1 MRKTTFLKTLL
12 LFISCFV
19 LTNSVYGETTF
30 FSFTGTSGYVAP
42 PAANWTSSGTVDGGS
57 YLKLCSGYVVSP
69 VIEASTGLV
78 FKYDVATF
86 GSGVAGSKTILYVLN
101 AVDNSI
107 ISQFTLTSANSS
119 TYVANQSQAIGS
131 VAVGF
136 KIKIEG
142 VGDGLTTNSANKG
155 TRLRNFSL
163 LGTSSPACTA
173 SNLAFAQPVVNKLVA
188 DAAFTQTASSL
199 NATTAITYES
209 SNTGVV
215 NVNAAT
221 GEVSIVGTGSA
232 TITASQAAGSHN
244 SVEYCAATASY
255 TVNVVSAAPTITVT
269 EVTVPDMVA
278 YAGETDTETM
288 NVSGINLTED
298 IRLEISGVNADQFS
312 LSKNSVA
319 QVGGT
324 AANTVI
330 TVIYQPTSAGA
341 HTAVLSVLSAGA
353 TTVTRTLNGSATWK
367 PLAKP
372 VLTGATSVSANALTL
387 NWDAVSGATEYEVN
401 VFTKTTGSA
410 SLASDLFISEY
421 IEGSGYNKAIE
432 IYNGTGAA
440 VDLSNYSLFKQTN
453 GAGAYGNELALSG
466 TLLNADVFVVAYVSG
481 SNAASTG
488 ILAVTDLQTASSAVN
503 FNGNDAV
510 GLFKNGVQIDEVGI
524 FNQETPSWGTDL
536 TLIRKSSA
544 NVPKAIY
551 DAADWDVMSK
561 DYITNLGTHTFAPTG
576 GSTSTPIPGSP
587 FTVATNS
594 KDLTG
599 LVTSTTYYY
608 TVKAK
613 NANVVSELSDEMSVA
628 TLGTAVPEL
637 NAGLNLRV
645 VGGSIVFDAVADQLV
660 EVYNAVGQRIKSTIT
675 VDGLNTVAVG
685 NKGVV
690 LVKVG
695 AQIQKVIL

>member
-1 MRKTTFLKTLL
+1 MRKTTFLKVLMLIVVLLAGTKISEAATITLTGADMSTTDGAQNITKNG
-12 LFISCFV
+12 ISF
-19 LTNSVYGETTF
+19 NGFMKQYNTTKIWF
-30 FSFTGTSGYVAP
+30 TSGTGYIYNTTSLGSITKITLSYNVGGSPAAVQRFNVGNTAMTSYMSSGGTTVSTSTGGTTYDFTGGV
-42 PAANWTSSGTVDGGS
+42 
-57 YLKLCSGYVVSP
+57 
-69 VIEASTGLV
+69 
-78 FKYDVATF
+78 
-86 GSGVAGSKTILYVLN
+86 GSGFFNLSVSSKNLQLVSLTIEYTP
-101 AVDNSI
+101 AVS
-107 ISQFTLTSANSS
+107 
-119 TYVANQSQAIGS
+119 
-131 VAVGF
+131 
-136 KIKIEG
+136 
-142 VGDGLTTNSANKG
+142 
-155 TRLRNFSL
+155 
-163 LGTSSPACTA
+163 CTA
-173 SNLAFAQPVVNKLVA
+173 SNLAFAEPVVNKLLA

-199 NATTAITYES
+199 NATTAIVYES

-288 NVSGINLTED
+288 NVSGINLTEN
-298 IRLEISGVNADQFS
+298 IRLEISGVNADQFA
-312 LSKNSVA
+312 LSTNTVA

-324 AANTVI
+324 AANTVVS
-330 TVIYQPTSAGA
+330 VIYQPTTAGT
-341 HTAVLSVLSAGA
+341 HTAVLSVLSDGA

-367 PLAKP
+367 ALSKP

-401 VFTKTTGSA
+401 VFTKTGSA
-410 SLASDLFISEY
+410 GISSETEAFDNVVANGNLIGSATYLTGWSASSQGINRQIYTTSGNFGAAAPSFAFTASGDFIETKTYSSPVTSISFWAKQQSGATSSTL
-421 IEGSGYNKAIE
+421 IEG
-432 IYNGTGAA
+432 YNGTSWTTIATLSNADASTAGTKTYNL
-440 VDLSNYSLFKQTN
+440 VDLGFTDIVKVKLTFTKVT
-453 GAGAYGNELALSG
+453 GNLSVD
-466 TLLNADVFVVAYVSG
+466 DVTVVSG
-481 SNAASTG
+481 A
-488 ILAVTDLQTASSAVN
+488 
-503 FNGNDAV
+503 
-510 GLFKNGVQIDEVGI
+510 
-524 FNQETPSWGTDL
+524 
-536 TLIRKSSA
+536 
-544 NVPKAIY
+544 
-551 DAADWDVMSK
+551 
-561 DYITNLGTHTFAPTG
+561 

-599 LVTSTTYYY
+599 LLTSTTYYY

-660 EVYNAVGQRIKSTIT
+660 EVYNAVGQRIKSTVT

-695 AQIQKVIL
+695 THIQKVIL

>member
-1 MRKTTFLKTLL
+1 MRKTTLLKTLL
-12 LFISCFV
+12 LFFSLMLKSLAGFATTVSHTFSGTNGSVDSNIAFTTQKNSASSAPAF
-19 LTNSVYGETTF
+19 LTELRLY
-30 FSFTGTSGYVAP
+30 Y
-42 PAANWTSSGTVDGGS
+42 TSSGDGCSLTLTPSNGAVITQVKITASSASYTPTVKYNVDGGS
-57 YLKLCSGYVVSP
+57 DATATL
-69 VIEASTGLV
+69 ASTVYTITGV
-78 FKYDVATF
+78 NAATSLKF
-86 GSGVAGSKTILYVLN
+86 RN
-101 AVDNSI
+101 AN
-107 ISQFTLTSANSS
+107 
-119 TYVANQSQAIGS
+119 
-131 VAVGF
+131 
-136 KIKIEG
+136 
-142 VGDGLTTNSANKG
+142 TTN
-155 TRLRNFSL
+155 TQLRI
-163 LGTSSPACTA
+163 TSIEVTYSIPAVCTA
-173 SNLAFAQPVVNKLVA
+173 SNLAFAEPVVNKLLA

-199 NATTAITYES
+199 NATTAIVYES

-288 NVSGINLTED
+288 NVSGINLTEN
-298 IRLEISGVNADQFS
+298 IRLEISGVNADQFA
-312 LSKNSVA
+312 LSTNTVA

-324 AANTVI
+324 AANTVVS
-330 TVIYQPTSAGA
+330 VIYQPTTAGT
-341 HTAVLSVLSAGA
+341 HTAVLSVLSDGA
-353 TTVTRTLNGSATWK
+353 TTVTRALNGSATWK

-372 VLTGATSVSANALTL
+372 VLTGATSVSASALNL

-421 IEGSGYNKAIE
+421 IEGSGYNKVIE

-440 VDLSNYSLFKQTN
+440 VDLSNYSLFKQVN
-453 GAGAYGNELALSG
+453 GAGAYGDELALSG
-466 TLLNADVFVVAYVSG
+466 TLLNADVFVISYVSG
-481 SNAASTG
+481 SNAASAG
-488 ILAVTDLQTASSAVN
+488 ILAVTDLQTASAAIN

-510 GLFKNGVQIDEVGI
+510 GLFKNGIQIDEVGV
-524 FNQETPSWGTDL
+524 FNQTASWGTDL

-551 DAADWDVMSK
+551 DAADWDVQSK
-561 DYITNLGTHTFAPTG
+561 DYIVNLGAHTFATTG
-576 GSTSTPIPGSP
+576 GVTVTPIPGSP
-587 FTVATNS
+587 FTVSTNS
-594 KDLTG
+594 KDLSG
-599 LVTSTTYYY
+599 LSISTTYYY

-628 TLGTAVPEL
+628 TLGTSVPEL

-660 EVYNAVGQRIKSTIT
+660 EVYNAVGQRIKSTVT

-685 NKGVV
+685 NKGVI

>member
-12 LFISCFV
+12 LFFSLM
-19 LTNSVYGETTF
+19 LTSLAGFATTVSHTFSGTNGSVDSNIAFTTQKNSA
-30 FSFTGTSGYVAP
+30 SSAP
-42 PAANWTSSGTVDGGS
+42 AFLTELRLYYTSSGDGCSLTLTPSNGAVITQVKITASSASYTPTVKYNVDGGS
-57 YLKLCSGYVVSP
+57 DATATL
-69 VIEASTGLV
+69 ASTVYTITGV
-78 FKYDVATF
+78 NAATSLKF
-86 GSGVAGSKTILYVLN
+86 RN
-101 AVDNSI
+101 AN
-107 ISQFTLTSANSS
+107 
-119 TYVANQSQAIGS
+119 
-131 VAVGF
+131 
-136 KIKIEG
+136 
-142 VGDGLTTNSANKG
+142 TTN
-155 TRLRNFSL
+155 TQLRI
-163 LGTSSPACTA
+163 TSIEVTYSIPAVCTA
-173 SNLAFAQPVVNKLVA
+173 SNLAFAEPVVNKLLA

-199 NATTAITYES
+199 NATTAIVYES

-288 NVSGINLTED
+288 NVSGINLTEN
-298 IRLEISGVNADQFS
+298 IRLEISGVNADQFA
-312 LSKNSVA
+312 LSTNTVA

-324 AANTVI
+324 AVNTVI
-330 TVIYQPTSAGA
+330 TVIYQPTTAGT
-341 HTAVLSVLSAGA
+341 HTAVLSVLSDGA

-367 PLAKP
+367 ALSKP

-401 VFTKTTGSA
+401 VFTKSTGSA

-421 IEGSGYNKAIE
+421 IEGSGYNKVIE

-440 VDLSNYSLFKQTN
+440 VDLSNYSLFKQVN
-453 GAGAYGNELALSG
+453 GAGAYGDELALSG
-466 TLLNADVFVVAYVSG
+466 TLLNADVFVISYVSG
-481 SNAASTG
+481 SNAASAG
-488 ILAVTDLQTASSAVN
+488 ILAVTDLQTASSAIN

-510 GLFKNGVQIDEVGI
+510 GLFKNGIQIDEVGV
-524 FNQETPSWGTDL
+524 FNQTASWGTDL

-551 DAADWDVMSK
+551 DAADWDVQSK
-561 DYITNLGTHTFAPTG
+561 DYIENLDAHTFAPTG
-576 GSTSTPIPGSP
+576 GVTVTPIPGSP

-599 LVTSTTYYY
+599 LLTSTTYYY

-645 VGGSIVFDAVADQLV
+645 VGGGIVFDAVADQLV
-660 EVYNAVGQRIKSTIT
+660 EVYNAVGQRIKSTVT

-685 NKGVV
+685 NKGVI

>member
-1 MRKTTFLKTLL
+1 MRKTTFLKVLMLIVVLLAGTKISEAATITLTGADMSTTDGAQNITKNG
-12 LFISCFV
+12 ISF
-19 LTNSVYGETTF
+19 NGFMKQYTTTKIWF
-30 FSFTGTSGYVAP
+30 TSGTGYIYNTTSLGSITKITLSYNVGGSPAAVQRFNVGNTAMTSYMSSGGTTVSTSTGGTTYDFTGGV
-42 PAANWTSSGTVDGGS
+42 
-57 YLKLCSGYVVSP
+57 
-69 VIEASTGLV
+69 
-78 FKYDVATF
+78 
-86 GSGVAGSKTILYVLN
+86 GSGFFNLSVSSKNLQLVSLTIEYTP
-101 AVDNSI
+101 AVS
-107 ISQFTLTSANSS
+107 
-119 TYVANQSQAIGS
+119 
-131 VAVGF
+131 
-136 KIKIEG
+136 
-142 VGDGLTTNSANKG
+142 
-155 TRLRNFSL
+155 
-163 LGTSSPACTA
+163 CTA
-173 SNLAFAQPVVNKLVA
+173 SNLAFAEPVVNKLLA

-199 NATTAITYES
+199 NATTAIVYES

-244 SVEYCAATASY
+244 SVEHCAATASY

-288 NVSGINLTED
+288 NVSGINLTEN
-298 IRLEISGVNADQFS
+298 IRLEISGVNADQFA
-312 LSKNSVA
+312 LSTNTVA

-324 AANTVI
+324 AANTVVS
-330 TVIYQPTSAGA
+330 VIYQPTTAGT
-341 HTAVLSVLSAGA
+341 HTAVLSVLSDGA

-387 NWDAVSGATEYEVN
+387 NWDAVSGTTEYEVN
-401 VFTKTTGSA
+401 VFTKSTGSA

-421 IEGSGYNKAIE
+421 IEGSGYNKVIE

-440 VDLSNYSLFKQTN
+440 VDLSNYSLFKQVN
-453 GAGAYGNELALSG
+453 GAGAYGDELALSG
-466 TLLNADVFVVAYVSG
+466 TLLNADVFVISYVSG
-481 SNAASTG
+481 SNAASAG
-488 ILAVTDLQTASSAVN
+488 ILAVTDLQTASSAIN

-510 GLFKNGVQIDEVGI
+510 GLFKNGIQIDEVGV
-524 FNQETPSWGTDL
+524 FNQTASWGTDL

-551 DAADWDVMSK
+551 DAADWDVQSK
-561 DYITNLGTHTFAPTG
+561 DYIENLGAHTFAPTG
-576 GSTSTPIPGSP
+576 GVTVTPIPGSP

-599 LVTSTTYYY
+599 LLTSTTYYY

-660 EVYNAVGQRIKSTIT
+660 EVYNAVGQRIKSTVT

-695 AQIQKVIL
+695 THIQKVIL

>member
-1 MRKTTFLKTLL
+1 M
-12 LFISCFV
+12 
-19 LTNSVYGETTF
+19 
-30 FSFTGTSGYVAP
+30 
-42 PAANWTSSGTVDGGS
+42 
-57 YLKLCSGYVVSP
+57 
-69 VIEASTGLV
+69 
-78 FKYDVATF
+78 
-86 GSGVAGSKTILYVLN
+86 LN

-107 ISQFTLTSANSS
+107 ISQFTLTSATSS

-131 VAVGF
+131 VAVDF

-173 SNLAFAQPVVNKLVA
+173 SNLAFAQPVVNKLLA

-199 NATTAITYES
+199 NATTAIVYES

-269 EVTVPDMVA
+269 EVTVADMVA

-288 NVSGINLTED
+288 NVSGINLTEN
-298 IRLEISGVNADQFS
+298 IRLEISGVNADQFA
-312 LSKNSVA
+312 LSTNTVA

-324 AANTVI
+324 AANTVVS
-330 TVIYQPTSAGA
+330 VIYQPTTAGT
-341 HTAVLSVLSAGA
+341 HTAVLSVLSDGA

-401 VFTKTTGSA
+401 VFTKSTGSA

-421 IEGSGYNKAIE
+421 IEGSGYNKVIE
-432 IYNGTGAA
+432 IYNGMGAA
-440 VDLSNYSLFKQTN
+440 VDLSNYSLFKQVN
-453 GAGAYGNELALSG
+453 GAGAYGDELALSG
-466 TLLNADVFVVAYVSG
+466 TLLNADVFVISYVSG
-481 SNAASTG
+481 SNAASAG
-488 ILAVTDLQTASSAVN
+488 ILAVTDLQTASSAIN

-510 GLFKNGVQIDEVGI
+510 GLFKNGIQIDEVGV
-524 FNQETPSWGTDL
+524 FNQAASWGTDL

-551 DAADWDVMSK
+551 DAADWDVQSK
-561 DYITNLGTHTFAPTG
+561 DYIENLGAHTFAPTG
-576 GSTSTPIPGSP
+576 GVTVTPIPGSP

-599 LVTSTTYYY
+599 LLTSTTYYY

-660 EVYNAVGQRIKSTIT
+660 EVYNAVGQRIKSTVT

-685 NKGVV
+685 NKGVI

>member
-1 MRKTTFLKTLL
+1 MRKTTFLKVLMLIVVLLAGTKISEAATITLTGADMSATDGAQNITKNGIG
-12 LFISCFV
+12 FNGFMKQYNATKIWFTSG
-19 LTNSVYGETTF
+19 TGYIYNTTSLGSITKITLSYNLGGSSSAVQRF
-30 FSFTGTSGYVAP
+30 NVGNTAMTSYMSSGGTTVSTSTGGTTYDFTGGV
-42 PAANWTSSGTVDGGS
+42 
-57 YLKLCSGYVVSP
+57 
-69 VIEASTGLV
+69 
-78 FKYDVATF
+78 
-86 GSGVAGSKTILYVLN
+86 GSGFFNLSVSSKNLQLVSLTIEYTP
-101 AVDNSI
+101 AVS
-107 ISQFTLTSANSS
+107 
-119 TYVANQSQAIGS
+119 
-131 VAVGF
+131 
-136 KIKIEG
+136 
-142 VGDGLTTNSANKG
+142 
-155 TRLRNFSL
+155 
-163 LGTSSPACTA
+163 CTA
-173 SNLAFAQPVVNKLVA
+173 SNLAFAEPVVNKLLA

-199 NATTAITYES
+199 NATTAIVYES

-288 NVSGINLTED
+288 NVSGINLTEN
-298 IRLEISGVNADQFS
+298 IRLEISGVNADQFA
-312 LSKNSVA
+312 LSTNTVA

-324 AANTVI
+324 AANTVVS
-330 TVIYQPTSAGA
+330 VIYQPTTAGT
-341 HTAVLSVLSAGA
+341 HTAVLSVLSDGA
-353 TTVTRTLNGSATWK
+353 TTVTRALNGSATWK
-367 PLAKP
+367 ALSKP

-401 VFTKTTGSA
+401 VFTKTGSA
-410 SLASDLFISEY
+410 GISSETEAFDNVVANGNLIGSATYLTGWSASSQGINRQIYTTSGNFGAAAPSFAFTASGDFIETKTYSSPVTSISFWAKQQSGATSSTL
-421 IEGSGYNKAIE
+421 IEG
-432 IYNGTGAA
+432 YNGTSWTTIATLSNADASTAGTKTYNL
-440 VDLSNYSLFKQTN
+440 VDLGFTDIVKVKLTFTKVT
-453 GAGAYGNELALSG
+453 GNLSVD
-466 TLLNADVFVVAYVSG
+466 DVTVVSG
-481 SNAASTG
+481 A
-488 ILAVTDLQTASSAVN
+488 
-503 FNGNDAV
+503 
-510 GLFKNGVQIDEVGI
+510 
-524 FNQETPSWGTDL
+524 
-536 TLIRKSSA
+536 
-544 NVPKAIY
+544 
-551 DAADWDVMSK
+551 
-561 DYITNLGTHTFAPTG
+561 

-599 LVTSTTYYY
+599 LLTSTTYYY

-660 EVYNAVGQRIKSTIT
+660 EVYNAVGQRIKSTVT

-685 NKGVV
+685 NKGVI

>member
-1 MRKTTFLKTLL
+1 MRKTTLLKVLMLIVVLLAGTKISEAATITLTGADM
-12 LFISCFV
+12 S
-19 LTNSVYGETTF
+19 TTDGAQNITKNGIGF
-30 FSFTGTSGYVAP
+30 NGFMKQYNATKIWFTSGTGYIYNTTSLGSITKITLSYNLGGSSSAVQRFNVGNTAMTSYMSSGGTTVSTSNGGTTYDFTGGV
-42 PAANWTSSGTVDGGS
+42 
-57 YLKLCSGYVVSP
+57 
-69 VIEASTGLV
+69 
-78 FKYDVATF
+78 
-86 GSGVAGSKTILYVLN
+86 GSGFFNLSVSSKNLQLVSLTIEYTP
-101 AVDNSI
+101 AVS
-107 ISQFTLTSANSS
+107 
-119 TYVANQSQAIGS
+119 
-131 VAVGF
+131 
-136 KIKIEG
+136 
-142 VGDGLTTNSANKG
+142 
-155 TRLRNFSL
+155 
-163 LGTSSPACTA
+163 CTA
-173 SNLAFAQPVVNKLVA
+173 SNLAFAEPVVNKLLA

-199 NATTAITYES
+199 NATTAIVYES

-288 NVSGINLTED
+288 NVSGINLTEN
-298 IRLEISGVNADQFS
+298 IRLEISGVNADQFA
-312 LSKNSVA
+312 LSTNTVA

-324 AANTVI
+324 AANTVVS
-330 TVIYQPTSAGA
+330 VIYQPTTAGT
-341 HTAVLSVLSAGA
+341 HTAVLSVLSDGA
-353 TTVTRTLNGSATWK
+353 TTVTRALNGSATWK
-367 PLAKP
+367 ALSKP

-401 VFTKTTGSA
+401 VFTKTGSA
-410 SLASDLFISEY
+410 GISSETEAFDNVVANGNLIGSATYLTGWSASSQGINRQIYTTSGNFGAAAPSFAFTASGDFIETKTYSSPVTSISFWAKQQSGATSSTL
-421 IEGSGYNKAIE
+421 IEG
-432 IYNGTGAA
+432 YNGTSWTTIATLSNADASTAGTKTYNL
-440 VDLSNYSLFKQTN
+440 VDLGFTDIVKVKLTFTKVT
-453 GAGAYGNELALSG
+453 GNLSVD
-466 TLLNADVFVVAYVSG
+466 DVTVVSG
-481 SNAASTG
+481 A
-488 ILAVTDLQTASSAVN
+488 
-503 FNGNDAV
+503 
-510 GLFKNGVQIDEVGI
+510 
-524 FNQETPSWGTDL
+524 
-536 TLIRKSSA
+536 
-544 NVPKAIY
+544 
-551 DAADWDVMSK
+551 
-561 DYITNLGTHTFAPTG
+561 

-599 LVTSTTYYY
+599 LLTSTTYYY

-660 EVYNAVGQRIKSTIT
+660 EVYNAVGQRIKSTVT

-695 AQIQKVIL
+695 THIQKVIL

>member
-1 MRKTTFLKTLL
+1 MRKTTFLKILMLIVVLLAGTKISEAATITLTGADMSTTDGAQNITKNG
-12 LFISCFV
+12 ISFNGFMKQY
-19 LTNSVYGETTF
+19 TATKIWFTSGTGYIYNTTSLGSITKITLSYNVGGSSSAVQRF
-30 FSFTGTSGYVAP
+30 NVGNTAMTSYMSSGGTTVSTSAGGTTYDFTGGV
-42 PAANWTSSGTVDGGS
+42 
-57 YLKLCSGYVVSP
+57 
-69 VIEASTGLV
+69 
-78 FKYDVATF
+78 
-86 GSGVAGSKTILYVLN
+86 GSGFFNLSVSSKNLQLVSLTIEYTP
-101 AVDNSI
+101 AVSC
-107 ISQFTLTSANSS
+107 A
-119 TYVANQSQAIGS
+119 
-131 VAVGF
+131 
-136 KIKIEG
+136 
-142 VGDGLTTNSANKG
+142 
-155 TRLRNFSL
+155 
-163 LGTSSPACTA
+163 A
-173 SNLAFAQPVVNKLVA
+173 SNLAFAEPVVNKLLA

-209 SNTGVV
+209 SNTGVA
-215 NVNAAT
+215 NVNATT
-221 GEVSIVGTGSA
+221 GEVSIVGVGSA

-324 AANTVI
+324 AANTVV

-401 VFTKTTGSA
+401 VFTKTGSA
-410 SLASDLFISEY
+410 GISSETEAFDNVVANGNLIGSATYLTGWSASSQGINRQIYTTSGNFGAAAPSFAFTASGDFIETKTYSSPVTSISFWAKQQSGATSSTL
-421 IEGSGYNKAIE
+421 IEG
-432 IYNGTGAA
+432 YNGTSWTTIATLSNADASTAGTKTYNL
-440 VDLSNYSLFKQTN
+440 VDLGFTDIVKVKLTFTKVT
-453 GAGAYGNELALSG
+453 GNLSVD
-466 TLLNADVFVVAYVSG
+466 DVTVVSG
-481 SNAASTG
+481 A
-488 ILAVTDLQTASSAVN
+488 
-503 FNGNDAV
+503 
-510 GLFKNGVQIDEVGI
+510 
-524 FNQETPSWGTDL
+524 
-536 TLIRKSSA
+536 
-544 NVPKAIY
+544 
-551 DAADWDVMSK
+551 
-561 DYITNLGTHTFAPTG
+561 

-599 LVTSTTYYY
+599 LLTSTTYYY
-608 TVKAK
+608 TVEAK

-628 TLGTAVPEL
+628 TLGTSVPEL

-660 EVYNAVGQRIKSTIT
+660 EVYNAVGQRIKSTVT

-685 NKGVV
+685 NKGVI

>member
-1 MRKTTFLKTLL
+1 MRKTTFLKVLMLIVVLLAGTKISEAATITLTGADMSTTDGAQNITKNG
-12 LFISCFV
+12 ISF
-19 LTNSVYGETTF
+19 NGFMKQYNTTKIWF
-30 FSFTGTSGYVAP
+30 TSGTGYIYNTTSLGSITKITLSYNVGGSPAAVQRFNVGNTAMTSYMSSGGTTVSTSTGGTTYDFTGGV
-42 PAANWTSSGTVDGGS
+42 
-57 YLKLCSGYVVSP
+57 
-69 VIEASTGLV
+69 
-78 FKYDVATF
+78 
-86 GSGVAGSKTILYVLN
+86 GSGFFNLSVSSKNLQLVSLTIEY
-101 AVDNSI
+101 
-107 ISQFTLTSANSS
+107 TP
-119 TYVANQSQAIGS
+119 S
-131 VAVGF
+131 V
-136 KIKIEG
+136 
-142 VGDGLTTNSANKG
+142 S
-155 TRLRNFSL
+155 
-163 LGTSSPACTA
+163 CTA
-173 SNLAFAQPVVNKLVA
+173 SNLAFAEPVVNKLLA

-199 NATTAITYES
+199 NATTAIVYES
-209 SNTGVV
+209 SNTGVA
-215 NVNAAT
+215 NVNATT
-221 GEVSIVGTGSA
+221 GEVSIVGVGSA

-288 NVSGINLTED
+288 NVSGINLTEN
-298 IRLEISGVNADQFS
+298 IRLEISGVNADQFA
-312 LSKNSVA
+312 LSTNTVA

-324 AANTVI
+324 AANTVVS
-330 TVIYQPTSAGA
+330 VIYQPTTAGT
-341 HTAVLSVLSAGA
+341 HTAVLSVLSDGA

-401 VFTKTTGSA
+401 VFTKSTGSA

-421 IEGSGYNKAIE
+421 IEGSGYNKVIE

-440 VDLSNYSLFKQTN
+440 VDLSNYSLFKQVN
-453 GAGAYGNELALSG
+453 GAGAYGDELALSG
-466 TLLNADVFVVAYVSG
+466 TLLNADVFVISYVSG
-481 SNAASTG
+481 SNAASAG
-488 ILAVTDLQTASSAVN
+488 ILAVTDLQTASSAIN

-510 GLFKNGVQIDEVGI
+510 GLFKNGIQIDEVGV
-524 FNQETPSWGTDL
+524 FNQTASWGTDL

-551 DAADWDVMSK
+551 DAADWDVQSK
-561 DYITNLGTHTFAPTG
+561 DYIENLGAHTFAPTG
-576 GSTSTPIPGSP
+576 GVTVTPIPGSP

-599 LVTSTTYYY
+599 LLTSTTYYY

-628 TLGTAVPEL
+628 TLGTSVPEL

-645 VGGSIVFDAVADQLV
+645 VGGSIVFDAVANQLV
-660 EVYNAVGQRIKSTIT
+660 EVYNAVGQRIKSTVT

-685 NKGVV
+685 NKGVI

>member
-1 MRKTTFLKTLL
+1 MRKTTFLKVLMLIVVLLAGTKISEAATITLTGADMSTTDGAQNITKNG
-12 LFISCFV
+12 ISF
-19 LTNSVYGETTF
+19 NGFMKQYTTTKIWF
-30 FSFTGTSGYVAP
+30 TSGTGYIYNTTSLGSITKITLSYNVGGSSSAVQRFNVGNTAMTSYMSSGGITVSTSTGGTTYDFTGGV
-42 PAANWTSSGTVDGGS
+42 
-57 YLKLCSGYVVSP
+57 
-69 VIEASTGLV
+69 
-78 FKYDVATF
+78 
-86 GSGVAGSKTILYVLN
+86 GSGFFNLSVSSKNLQLVSLTIEYTP
-101 AVDNSI
+101 AVS
-107 ISQFTLTSANSS
+107 
-119 TYVANQSQAIGS
+119 
-131 VAVGF
+131 
-136 KIKIEG
+136 
-142 VGDGLTTNSANKG
+142 
-155 TRLRNFSL
+155 
-163 LGTSSPACTA
+163 CTA
-173 SNLAFAQPVVNKLVA
+173 SNLAFAEPVVNKLLA

-199 NATTAITYES
+199 NATTAIAYES
-209 SNTGVV
+209 SNTGVA
-215 NVNAAT
+215 NVNATT
-221 GEVSIVGTGSA
+221 GEVSIVGVGSA

-288 NVSGINLTED
+288 NVSGINLTEN
-298 IRLEISGVNADQFS
+298 IRLEISGVNADQFA
-312 LSKNSVA
+312 LSTNTVA

-324 AANTVI
+324 AVNTVI
-330 TVIYQPTSAGA
+330 TVIYQPTTAGT
-341 HTAVLSVLSAGA
+341 HTAVLSVLSDGA

-401 VFTKTTGSA
+401 VFTKSTGSA

-421 IEGSGYNKAIE
+421 IEGSGYNKVIE

-440 VDLSNYSLFKQTN
+440 VDLSNYSLFKQVN
-453 GAGAYGNELALSG
+453 GEGAYGNELALSG
-466 TLLNADVFVVAYVSG
+466 TLLNADVFVISYVSG
-481 SNAASTG
+481 SNAASAG
-488 ILAVTDLQTASSAVN
+488 ILAVTDLQTASSAIN

-510 GLFKNGVQIDEVGI
+510 GLFKNGIQIDEVGV
-524 FNQETPSWGTDL
+524 FNQTASWGTDL

-551 DAADWDVMSK
+551 DAADWDVQSK
-561 DYITNLGTHTFAPTG
+561 DYIENLGAHTFAPTG
-576 GSTSTPIPGSP
+576 GVTVTPIPGSP

-599 LVTSTTYYY
+599 LLTSTTYYY

-645 VGGSIVFDAVADQLV
+645 VGGSIVFDAVANQLV
-660 EVYNAVGQRIKSTIT
+660 EVYNAVGQRIKSTVT

-685 NKGVV
+685 NKGVI

>member
-1 MRKTTFLKTLL
+1 MRKTTFLKVLMLIVVLLAGTKISEAATITLTGADMSTTDGAQNITKNG
-12 LFISCFV
+12 ISF
-19 LTNSVYGETTF
+19 NGFMKQYNTTKIWF
-30 FSFTGTSGYVAP
+30 TSGTGYIYNTTSLGSITKITLSYNVGGSPAAVQRFNVGNTAMTSYMSSGGTTVSTSTGGTTYDFTGGV
-42 PAANWTSSGTVDGGS
+42 
-57 YLKLCSGYVVSP
+57 
-69 VIEASTGLV
+69 
-78 FKYDVATF
+78 
-86 GSGVAGSKTILYVLN
+86 GSGFFNLSVSSKNLQLVSLTIEY
-101 AVDNSI
+101 
-107 ISQFTLTSANSS
+107 TP
-119 TYVANQSQAIGS
+119 S
-131 VAVGF
+131 V
-136 KIKIEG
+136 
-142 VGDGLTTNSANKG
+142 S
-155 TRLRNFSL
+155 
-163 LGTSSPACTA
+163 CTA
-173 SNLAFAQPVVNKLVA
+173 SNLAFAEPVVNKLLA

-199 NATTAITYES
+199 NATTAIVYES

-221 GEVSIVGTGSA
+221 GEVSIVGVGSA

-330 TVIYQPTSAGA
+330 TVIYQPTSAGV
-341 HTAVLSVLSAGA
+341 HTAILSVLSAGA
-353 TTVTRTLNGSATWK
+353 TTVTRALNGSATWK
-367 PLAKP
+367 ALSKP

-401 VFTKTTGSA
+401 VFTKSTGSA

-421 IEGSGYNKAIE
+421 IEGSGYNKVIE

-440 VDLSNYSLFKQTN
+440 VDLSNYSLFKQVN
-453 GAGAYGNELALSG
+453 GEGAYGNELALSG

-488 ILAVTDLQTASSAVN
+488 ILAVTDLQSASSAIN

-561 DYITNLGTHTFAPTG
+561 DYIANLGTHTFAPTG
-576 GSTSTPIPGSP
+576 GSTSTLIPGSP

-599 LVTSTTYYY
+599 LLTSTTYYY

-628 TLGTAVPEL
+628 TLGTSVPEL

-645 VGGSIVFDAVADQLV
+645 VDGNIVFDAVANQVV
-660 EVYNAVGQRIKSTIT
+660 EVYNAVGQRIKSATTI
-675 VDGLNTVAVG
+675 DGLNTITIG

-690 LVKVG
+690 LLKVG
-695 AQIQKVIL
+695 TQIQKVML

>member
-1 MRKTTFLKTLL
+1 MRKTTLLKLLMFVVVLLCGTSMSNAATITLTGADMSATDGAQNITKNG
-12 LFISCFV
+12 ISFNGFMKQYTTTKIW
-19 LTNSVYGETTF
+19 LTSGTGYIYNTTSLGSITKITLSYNSGGSSAAVQRFNVGNTAMTSYMSSGGTTV
-30 FSFTGTSGYVAP
+30 STSTGGTTYDFTG
-42 PAANWTSSGTVDGGS
+42 
-57 YLKLCSGYVVSP
+57 
-69 VIEASTGLV
+69 
-78 FKYDVATF
+78 
-86 GSGVAGSKTILYVLN
+86 
-101 AVDNSI
+101 
-107 ISQFTLTSANSS
+107 
-119 TYVANQSQAIGS
+119 
-131 VAVGF
+131 
-136 KIKIEG
+136 G
-142 VGDGLTTNSANKG
+142 VGAGFFNLSVSSKNLQLVSLTIEYE
-155 TRLRNFSL
+155 
-163 LGTSSPACTA
+163 PVQACTA
-173 SNLAFAQPVVNKLVA
+173 SNLAFAEPVVNKLVA
-188 DAAFTQTASSL
+188 DAAFTQAASSL

-215 NVNAAT
+215 NVNAST
-221 GEVSIVGTGSA
+221 GEVTIVGTGSS

-244 SVEYCAATASY
+244 SVDYCAATATY
-255 TVNVVSAAPTITVT
+255 VVNVISAAPTITVT

-278 YAGETDTETM
+278 YAGETDTETI
-288 NVSGINLTED
+288 NISGINLTEN
-298 IRLEISGVNADQFS
+298 IRLEISGDNADQFA
-312 LSKNSVA
+312 LSTNTVA

-324 AANTVI
+324 AANTVV
-330 TVIYQPTSAGA
+330 TVIYQPTTAGA

-367 PLAKP
+367 ALTKP

-401 VFTKTTGSA
+401 VFTKTSGSG
-410 SLASDLFISEY
+410 SLAPDLFISEY
-421 IEGSGYNKAIE
+421 IEGSSFNKVIE
-432 IYNGTGAA
+432 IYNGTGTA
-440 VDLSNYSLFKQTN
+440 VDLSNYSLFKQVN

-466 TLLNADVFVVAYVSG
+466 TLLNNDVFVISYVSG

-488 ILAVTDLQTASSAVN
+488 ILAVTDLQSASSAIN

-599 LVTSTTYYY
+599 LLTSTTYYY

-645 VGGSIVFDAVADQLV
+645 VGGNIVFDAVADQLV

>member
-1 MRKTTFLKTLL
+1 MRKTTLLKLLMFVVVLLCGTSMSNAATITLTGADMSATDGAQNITKNG
-12 LFISCFV
+12 ISF
-19 LTNSVYGETTF
+19 NGFMKQYTTTKIWF
-30 FSFTGTSGYVAP
+30 TSGTGYIYNTTSLGSITKITLSYNVGGSPAAVQRFNVGNTAMTSYRSSGGTTVSTSTGGTTYDFTGGV
-42 PAANWTSSGTVDGGS
+42 
-57 YLKLCSGYVVSP
+57 
-69 VIEASTGLV
+69 
-78 FKYDVATF
+78 
-86 GSGVAGSKTILYVLN
+86 GSGFFNLSVSSKNLQLVSLTIEYTP
-101 AVDNSI
+101 AVS
-107 ISQFTLTSANSS
+107 
-119 TYVANQSQAIGS
+119 
-131 VAVGF
+131 
-136 KIKIEG
+136 
-142 VGDGLTTNSANKG
+142 
-155 TRLRNFSL
+155 
-163 LGTSSPACTA
+163 CTA
-173 SNLAFAQPVVNKLVA
+173 SNLAFAEPVVNKLLA

-199 NATTAITYES
+199 NATTAIVYES

-324 AANTVI
+324 AANTVVS
-330 TVIYQPTSAGA
+330 VIYQPTTAGT
-341 HTAVLSVLSAGA
+341 HTAVLSVLSDGA

-401 VFTKTTGSA
+401 VFTKSTGSA

-421 IEGSGYNKAIE
+421 IEGSGYNKVIE

-440 VDLSNYSLFKQTN
+440 VDLSNYSLFKQVN
-453 GAGAYGNELALSG
+453 GAGAYGDELALSG
-466 TLLNADVFVVAYVSG
+466 TLLNADVFVISYVSG
-481 SNAASTG
+481 SNAASAG
-488 ILAVTDLQTASSAVN
+488 ILAVTDLQTASSAIN

-510 GLFKNGVQIDEVGI
+510 GLFKNGIQIDEVGV
-524 FNQETPSWGTDL
+524 FNQTASWGTDL

-551 DAADWDVMSK
+551 DAADWDVQSK
-561 DYITNLGTHTFAPTG
+561 DYIENLGAHTFAPTG
-576 GSTSTPIPGSP
+576 GVTVTPIPGSP

-599 LVTSTTYYY
+599 LLTSTTYYY

-645 VGGSIVFDAVADQLV
+645 VGGGIVFDAVADQLV
-660 EVYNAVGQRIKSTIT
+660 EVYNAVGQRIKSTVT

-685 NKGVV
+685 NKGVI

>member
-1 MRKTTFLKTLL
+1 M
-12 LFISCFV
+12 
-19 LTNSVYGETTF
+19 
-30 FSFTGTSGYVAP
+30 
-42 PAANWTSSGTVDGGS
+42 
-57 YLKLCSGYVVSP
+57 
-69 VIEASTGLV
+69 
-78 FKYDVATF
+78 
-86 GSGVAGSKTILYVLN
+86 
-101 AVDNSI
+101 
-107 ISQFTLTSANSS
+107 
-119 TYVANQSQAIGS
+119 
-131 VAVGF
+131 
-136 KIKIEG
+136 
-142 VGDGLTTNSANKG
+142 
-155 TRLRNFSL
+155 
-163 LGTSSPACTA
+163 
-173 SNLAFAQPVVNKLVA
+173 
-188 DAAFTQTASSL
+188 
-199 NATTAITYES
+199 
-209 SNTGVV
+209 V

-288 NVSGINLTED
+288 NVSGINLTEN
-298 IRLEISGVNADQFS
+298 IRLEISGVNADQFA
-312 LSKNSVA
+312 LSTNTVA
-319 QVGGT
+319 QVAGT
-324 AANTVI
+324 AANTVVS
-330 TVIYQPTSAGA
+330 VIYQPTTAGT
-341 HTAVLSVLSAGA
+341 HTAVLSVLSDGA

-367 PLAKP
+367 ALTKP
-372 VLTGATSVSANALTL
+372 MLTGATSVSANALTL

-421 IEGSGYNKAIE
+421 IEGSGYNKVIE

-440 VDLSNYSLFKQTN
+440 VDLSNYSLFKQVN
-453 GAGAYGNELALSG
+453 GAGAYGDELALSG
-466 TLLNADVFVVAYVSG
+466 TLLNADVFVISYVSG
-481 SNAASTG
+481 SNAASAG
-488 ILAVTDLQTASSAVN
+488 ILAVTDLQTASSAIN

-510 GLFKNGVQIDEVGI
+510 GLFKNGIQIDEVGV
-524 FNQETPSWGTDL
+524 FNQTASWGTDL

-551 DAADWDVMSK
+551 DAADWDVQSK
-561 DYITNLGTHTFAPTG
+561 DYIENLGAHTFAPTG
-576 GSTSTPIPGSP
+576 GVTVTPIPGSP

-599 LVTSTTYYY
+599 LLTSTTYYY

-645 VGGSIVFDAVADQLV
+645 VGGGIVFDAVADQLV
-660 EVYNAVGQRIKSTIT
+660 EVYNAVGQRIKSTVT

-685 NKGVV
+685 NKGVI

>member
-1 MRKTTFLKTLL
+1 MLIVVLLAGTKISEAATITLTGADMSTTDGAQNITKNGISFNGFMKQYTATKIWFTSGTGYIYNTTSLGSITKITL
-12 LFISCFV
+12 SY
-19 LTNSVYGETTF
+19 NSGGSSSAVQRFNVGNTAMTSYMSSGGTTV
-30 FSFTGTSGYVAP
+30 STSTGGTTYDFTGGV
-42 PAANWTSSGTVDGGS
+42 
-57 YLKLCSGYVVSP
+57 
-69 VIEASTGLV
+69 
-78 FKYDVATF
+78 
-86 GSGVAGSKTILYVLN
+86 GSGFFNLSVSSKNLQLVSLTIEYTP
-101 AVDNSI
+101 AVS
-107 ISQFTLTSANSS
+107 
-119 TYVANQSQAIGS
+119 
-131 VAVGF
+131 
-136 KIKIEG
+136 
-142 VGDGLTTNSANKG
+142 
-155 TRLRNFSL
+155 
-163 LGTSSPACTA
+163 CTA
-173 SNLAFAQPVVNKLVA
+173 SNLAFAEPVVNKLLA

-209 SNTGVV
+209 SNTGVA
-215 NVNAAT
+215 NVNATT
-221 GEVSIVGTGSA
+221 GEVSIVGVGSA

-324 AANTVI
+324 AVNTVI
-330 TVIYQPTSAGA
+330 TVIYQPTTAGT
-341 HTAVLSVLSAGA
+341 HTAVLSVLSDGA
-353 TTVTRTLNGSATWK
+353 TTVTRALNGSATWK

-372 VLTGATSVSANALTL
+372 VLTGATSVSASALTL

-401 VFTKTTGSA
+401 VFTKTGSA
-410 SLASDLFISEY
+410 GISSETEAFDNVVANGNLIGSATYLTGWSASSQGINRQIYTTSGNFGAAAPSFAFTASGDFIETKTYSSPVTSISFWAKQQSGATSSTL
-421 IEGSGYNKAIE
+421 IEG
-432 IYNGTGAA
+432 YNGTSWTTIATLSNADASTAGTKTYNL
-440 VDLSNYSLFKQTN
+440 VDLGFTDIVKVKLTFTKVT
-453 GAGAYGNELALSG
+453 GNLSVD
-466 TLLNADVFVVAYVSG
+466 DVTVVSG
-481 SNAASTG
+481 A
-488 ILAVTDLQTASSAVN
+488 
-503 FNGNDAV
+503 
-510 GLFKNGVQIDEVGI
+510 
-524 FNQETPSWGTDL
+524 
-536 TLIRKSSA
+536 
-544 NVPKAIY
+544 
-551 DAADWDVMSK
+551 
-561 DYITNLGTHTFAPTG
+561 

-594 KDLTG
+594 KDLTS
-599 LVTSTTYYY
+599 LLTSTTYYY

-660 EVYNAVGQRIKSTIT
+660 EVYNAVGQRIKSTVT

-685 NKGVV
+685 NKGVI

>member
-1 MRKTTFLKTLL
+1 MRKTTFLKVLMLIVVLLAGTKISEAATITLTGADMSTTDGAQNITKNG
-12 LFISCFV
+12 ISF
-19 LTNSVYGETTF
+19 NGFMKQYTTTKIWF
-30 FSFTGTSGYVAP
+30 TSGTGYIYNTTSLGSITKITLSYNVGGSPAAVQRFNVGNTAMTSYMSSGGTTVSTSTGGTTYDFTGGV
-42 PAANWTSSGTVDGGS
+42 
-57 YLKLCSGYVVSP
+57 
-69 VIEASTGLV
+69 
-78 FKYDVATF
+78 
-86 GSGVAGSKTILYVLN
+86 GSGFFNLSVSSKNLQLVSLTIEY
-101 AVDNSI
+101 
-107 ISQFTLTSANSS
+107 TP
-119 TYVANQSQAIGS
+119 S
-131 VAVGF
+131 V
-136 KIKIEG
+136 
-142 VGDGLTTNSANKG
+142 S
-155 TRLRNFSL
+155 
-163 LGTSSPACTA
+163 CTA
-173 SNLAFAQPVVNKLVA
+173 SNLAFAEPVVNKLLA

-199 NATTAITYES
+199 NATTAIVYES

-288 NVSGINLTED
+288 NVSGINLTEN
-298 IRLEISGVNADQFS
+298 IRLEISGVNADQFA
-312 LSKNSVA
+312 LSTNTVA

-324 AANTVI
+324 AANTVVS
-330 TVIYQPTSAGA
+330 VIYQPTTAGT
-341 HTAVLSVLSAGA
+341 HTAVLSVLSDGA

-401 VFTKTTGSA
+401 VFTKSTGSA

-421 IEGSGYNKAIE
+421 IEGSGYNKVIE

-440 VDLSNYSLFKQTN
+440 VDLSNYSLFKQVN
-453 GAGAYGNELALSG
+453 GAGAYGDELALSG
-466 TLLNADVFVVAYVSG
+466 TLLNADVFVISYVSG
-481 SNAASTG
+481 SNAASAG
-488 ILAVTDLQTASSAVN
+488 ILAVTDLQTASSAIN

-510 GLFKNGVQIDEVGI
+510 GLFKNGIQIDEVGV
-524 FNQETPSWGTDL
+524 FNQTASWGTDL

-551 DAADWDVMSK
+551 DAADWDVQSK
-561 DYITNLGTHTFAPTG
+561 DYIENLGAHTFAPTG
-576 GSTSTPIPGSP
+576 GVTVTPIPGSP

-599 LVTSTTYYY
+599 LLTSTTYYY

-660 EVYNAVGQRIKSTIT
+660 EVYNAVGQRIKSTVT

-695 AQIQKVIL
+695 THIQKVIL

>member
-12 LFISCFV
+12 LFFSLM
-19 LTNSVYGETTF
+19 LTSLAGFATTVSHTFSGTNGSVDSNIAFTTQKNSA
-30 FSFTGTSGYVAP
+30 SSAP
-42 PAANWTSSGTVDGGS
+42 AFLTELRLYYTSSGDGCSLTLTPSNGAVITQVKITASSASYTPTVKYNVDGGS
-57 YLKLCSGYVVSP
+57 DATATL
-69 VIEASTGLV
+69 ASTVYTITGV
-78 FKYDVATF
+78 NAATSLKF
-86 GSGVAGSKTILYVLN
+86 RN
-101 AVDNSI
+101 AN
-107 ISQFTLTSANSS
+107 
-119 TYVANQSQAIGS
+119 
-131 VAVGF
+131 
-136 KIKIEG
+136 
-142 VGDGLTTNSANKG
+142 TTN
-155 TRLRNFSL
+155 TQLRI
-163 LGTSSPACTA
+163 TSIEVTYSIPAVCTA
-173 SNLAFAQPVVNKLVA
+173 SNLAFAEPVVNKLLA

-199 NATTAITYES
+199 NATTAIVYES

-269 EVTVPDMVA
+269 EVTVADMVA

-288 NVSGINLTED
+288 NVSGINLTEN
-298 IRLEISGVNADQFS
+298 IRLEISGVNADQFA
-312 LSKNSVA
+312 LSTNTVA

-324 AANTVI
+324 AANTVVS
-330 TVIYQPTSAGA
+330 VIYQPTTAGT
-341 HTAVLSVLSAGA
+341 HTAVLSVLSDGA
-353 TTVTRTLNGSATWK
+353 TTVTRALNGSATWK

-372 VLTGATSVSANALTL
+372 VLTGATSVSASALTL

-401 VFTKTTGSA
+401 VFTKTGSA
-410 SLASDLFISEY
+410 GISSETEAFDNVVANGNLIGSATYLTGWSASSQGINRQIYTTSGNFGAAAPSFAFTASGDFIETKTYSSPVTSISFWAKQQSGATSSTL
-421 IEGSGYNKAIE
+421 IEG
-432 IYNGTGAA
+432 YNGTSWTTIATLSNADASTAGTKTYNL
-440 VDLSNYSLFKQTN
+440 VDLGFTDIVKVKLTFTKVT
-453 GAGAYGNELALSG
+453 GNLSVD
-466 TLLNADVFVVAYVSG
+466 DVTVVSG
-481 SNAASTG
+481 A
-488 ILAVTDLQTASSAVN
+488 
-503 FNGNDAV
+503 
-510 GLFKNGVQIDEVGI
+510 
-524 FNQETPSWGTDL
+524 
-536 TLIRKSSA
+536 
-544 NVPKAIY
+544 
-551 DAADWDVMSK
+551 
-561 DYITNLGTHTFAPTG
+561 

-594 KDLTG
+594 KDLTS
-599 LVTSTTYYY
+599 LLTSTTYYY

-645 VGGSIVFDAVADQLV
+645 VGGSIVFDAVADQLI
-660 EVYNAVGQRIKSTIT
+660 EVYNAVGQRIKSTVT

-685 NKGVV
+685 NKGVI

>member
-12 LFISCFV
+12 LFFSLM
-19 LTNSVYGETTF
+19 LTSLAGFATTVSHTFSGTNGSVDSNIAFTTQKNSA
-30 FSFTGTSGYVAP
+30 SSAP
-42 PAANWTSSGTVDGGS
+42 AFLTELRLYYTSSGDGCSLTLTPSNGAVITQVKITASSASYTPTVKYNVDGGS
-57 YLKLCSGYVVSP
+57 DATATL
-69 VIEASTGLV
+69 ASTVYTITGV
-78 FKYDVATF
+78 NAATSLKF
-86 GSGVAGSKTILYVLN
+86 RN
-101 AVDNSI
+101 AN
-107 ISQFTLTSANSS
+107 
-119 TYVANQSQAIGS
+119 
-131 VAVGF
+131 
-136 KIKIEG
+136 
-142 VGDGLTTNSANKG
+142 TTN
-155 TRLRNFSL
+155 TQLRI
-163 LGTSSPACTA
+163 TSIEVTYSIPAVCTA

-209 SNTGVV
+209 SNTGVA
-215 NVNAAT
+215 NVNATT
-221 GEVSIVGTGSA
+221 GEVSIVGVGSA

-324 AANTVI
+324 AVNTVI
-330 TVIYQPTSAGA
+330 TVIYQPTTAGT
-341 HTAVLSVLSAGA
+341 HTAVLSVLSDCA

-367 PLAKP
+367 ALSKP

-401 VFTKTTGSA
+401 VFTKTGSA
-410 SLASDLFISEY
+410 GISSETEAFDNVVANGNLIGSATYLTGWSASSQGINRQIYTTSGNFGAAAPSFAFTASGDFIETKTYSSPVTSISFWAKQQSGATSSTL
-421 IEGSGYNKAIE
+421 IEG
-432 IYNGTGAA
+432 YNGTSWTAIATLSNADASTAGTKTYNL
-440 VDLSNYSLFKQTN
+440 VDLGFTDIVKVKLTFTKVT
-453 GAGAYGNELALSG
+453 GNLSVD
-466 TLLNADVFVVAYVSG
+466 DVTVVSG
-481 SNAASTG
+481 A
-488 ILAVTDLQTASSAVN
+488 
-503 FNGNDAV
+503 
-510 GLFKNGVQIDEVGI
+510 
-524 FNQETPSWGTDL
+524 
-536 TLIRKSSA
+536 
-544 NVPKAIY
+544 
-551 DAADWDVMSK
+551 
-561 DYITNLGTHTFAPTG
+561 

-599 LVTSTTYYY
+599 LLTSTTYYY

-645 VGGSIVFDAVADQLV
+645 VGGSIVFDAVANQLV
-660 EVYNAVGQRIKSTIT
+660 EVYNAVGQRIKSTVT

-685 NKGVV
+685 NKGLI

>member
-1 MRKTTFLKTLL
+1 MLIVVLLAGTKISEAATITLTGADMSTTDGAQNITKNGISFNGFMKQYTTTKIWFTSGTGYIYNTTSLGSITKITLSYNVGGSPAAVQR
-12 LFISCFV
+12 FNVGNTAMTSYM
-19 LTNSVYGETTF
+19 SSGGTTV
-30 FSFTGTSGYVAP
+30 STSTGGTTYDFTGGV
-42 PAANWTSSGTVDGGS
+42 
-57 YLKLCSGYVVSP
+57 
-69 VIEASTGLV
+69 
-78 FKYDVATF
+78 
-86 GSGVAGSKTILYVLN
+86 GSGFFNLSVSSKNLQLVSLTIEY
-101 AVDNSI
+101 
-107 ISQFTLTSANSS
+107 TP
-119 TYVANQSQAIGS
+119 S
-131 VAVGF
+131 V
-136 KIKIEG
+136 
-142 VGDGLTTNSANKG
+142 S
-155 TRLRNFSL
+155 
-163 LGTSSPACTA
+163 CTA
-173 SNLAFAQPVVNKLVA
+173 SNLAFAEPVVNKLLA
-188 DAAFTQTASSL
+188 DAAFTQAASSL

-209 SNTGVV
+209 SNT
-215 NVNAAT
+215 NVANVDAAT
-221 GEVSIVGTGSA
+221 GEVSIIGAGTA
-232 TITASQAAGSHN
+232 TITASQAAGNHN
-244 SVEYCAATASY
+244 SVEYCAATATY
-255 TVNVVSAAPTITVT
+255 TINVTSAVPTITVT
-269 EVTVPDMVA
+269 EVAVPDMVA

-288 NVSGINLTED
+288 NVSGINLTEN

-324 AANTVI
+324 AANTVVS
-330 TVIYQPTSAGA
+330 VIYQPTTAGT
-341 HTAVLSVLSAGA
+341 HTAVLSVLSDGA

-401 VFTKTTGSA
+401 VFTKSTGSA

-421 IEGSGYNKAIE
+421 IEGSGYNKVIE

-440 VDLSNYSLFKQTN
+440 VDLSNYSLFKQVN
-453 GAGAYGNELALSG
+453 GAGAYGDELALSG
-466 TLLNADVFVVAYVSG
+466 TLLNADVFVISYVSG
-481 SNAASTG
+481 SNAASAG
-488 ILAVTDLQTASSAVN
+488 ILAVTDLQTASSAIN

-510 GLFKNGVQIDEVGI
+510 GLFKNGIQIDEVGV
-524 FNQETPSWGTDL
+524 FNQTASWGTDL

-551 DAADWDVMSK
+551 DAADWDVQSK
-561 DYITNLGTHTFAPTG
+561 DYIENLGAHTFAPTG
-576 GSTSTPIPGSP
+576 GVTVTPIPGSP

-599 LVTSTTYYY
+599 LLTSTTYYY

-660 EVYNAVGQRIKSTIT
+660 EVYNAVGQRIKSTVT

-695 AQIQKVIL
+695 THIQKVIL

>member
-1 MRKTTFLKTLL
+1 MRKTTFLKVLMLIVVLLAGTKISEAATITLTGADMSTIDGAQNITKNGIGFNGFMKQYTTTKIWFTSGTGYIYNTTSL
-12 LFISCFV
+12 GSITKITLSY
-19 LTNSVYGETTF
+19 NSGGSSSAVQRFNVGNTAMTSYMSSGGTTV
-30 FSFTGTSGYVAP
+30 STSTGGTTYDFTGGV
-42 PAANWTSSGTVDGGS
+42 
-57 YLKLCSGYVVSP
+57 
-69 VIEASTGLV
+69 
-78 FKYDVATF
+78 
-86 GSGVAGSKTILYVLN
+86 GSGFFNLSVSSKNLQLVSLTIEY
-101 AVDNSI
+101 
-107 ISQFTLTSANSS
+107 TP
-119 TYVANQSQAIGS
+119 S
-131 VAVGF
+131 V
-136 KIKIEG
+136 
-142 VGDGLTTNSANKG
+142 S
-155 TRLRNFSL
+155 
-163 LGTSSPACTA
+163 CTA
-173 SNLAFAQPVVNKLVA
+173 SNLAFAEPVVNKLLA

-199 NATTAITYES
+199 NATTAIVYES

-244 SVEYCAATASY
+244 SVEHCAATASY

-288 NVSGINLTED
+288 NVSGINLTEN
-298 IRLEISGVNADQFS
+298 IRLEISGVNADQFA
-312 LSKNSVA
+312 LSTNTVA

-324 AANTVI
+324 AANTVVS
-330 TVIYQPTSAGA
+330 VIYQPTTAGT
-341 HTAVLSVLSAGA
+341 HTAVLSVLSDGA

-367 PLAKP
+367 ALSKP

-401 VFTKTTGSA
+401 VFTKSTGSA

-421 IEGSGYNKAIE
+421 IEGSGYNKVIE

-440 VDLSNYSLFKQTN
+440 VDLSNYSLFKQVN
-453 GAGAYGNELALSG
+453 GEGAYGNELALSG
-466 TLLNADVFVVAYVSG
+466 TLLNADVFVISYVSG
-481 SNAASTG
+481 SNAASAG
-488 ILAVTDLQTASSAVN
+488 ILAVTDLQTASSAIN

-510 GLFKNGVQIDEVGI
+510 GLFKNGIQIDEVGV
-524 FNQETPSWGTDL
+524 FNQTASWGTDL

-551 DAADWDVMSK
+551 DAADWDVQSK
-561 DYITNLGTHTFAPTG
+561 DYIENLGAHTFAPTG
-576 GSTSTPIPGSP
+576 GVTVTPIPGSP

-599 LVTSTTYYY
+599 LLTSTTYYY

-660 EVYNAVGQRIKSTIT
+660 EVYNAVGQRIKSTVT

-695 AQIQKVIL
+695 THIQKVIL